1 MKGFWL
7 LTDMTDENIF
17 IKEFDKLSIYKDLV
31 MEVQNMWK
39 LNTVV
44 PVLVRA
50 LGTIK
55 EVTKKHIQKISWRA
69 ITERNPKDCLEWHNA
84 YPGKSI
90 FNVIIKHEKREIKNL
105 KNTRSNTLIAETSY
119 SHHKFRVTWCEIV
132 QSRIHKRW
140 SIILVTV
147 IIIGLSH
154 VS

>member
-55 EVTKKHIQKISWRA
+55 EVTKKHIQKIS
-69 ITERNPKDCLEWHNA
+69 
-84 YPGKSI
+84 
-90 FNVIIKHEKREIKNL
+90 
-105 KNTRSNTLIAETSY
+105 
-119 SHHKFRVTWCEIV
+119 
-132 QSRIHKRW
+132 
-140 SIILVTV
+140 
-147 IIIGLSH
+147 
-154 VS
+154 